1 MDIAALS
8 MAMAQNDIGT
18 KVGIAILD
26 KNMETAE
33 SQGAQIVQ
41 MIDSAAIQRSV
52 QPHLGGN
59 IDISV
64 QNFIT
69 VVLQQGVS
77 ALLFFMLYQT

>member
-1 MDIAALS
+1 
-8 MAMAQNDIGT
+8 
-18 KVGIAILD
+18 
-26 KNMETAE
+26 NMETAE

-64 QNFIT
+64 
-69 VVLQQGVS
+69 
-77 ALLFFMLYQT
+77 

>member
-64 QNFIT
+64 
-69 VVLQQGVS
+69 
-77 ALLFFMLYQT
+77 

>member
-18 KVGIAILD
+18 KVGIAVLD

-59 IDISV
+59 IDISI
-64 QNFIT
+64 QNEIIRI
-69 VVLQQGVS
+69 
-77 ALLFFMLYQT
+77 

>member
-18 KVGIAILD
+18 KVGIAVLD

-59 IDISV
+59 IDIS
-64 QNFIT
+64 I
-69 VVLQQGVS
+69 
-77 ALLFFMLYQT
+77 

>member
-8 MAMAQNDIGT
+8 MAMAQNNIGT

-64 QNFIT
+64 
-69 VVLQQGVS
+69 
-77 ALLFFMLYQT
+77 